1 MDLVNHQGGFGKPY
15 CRVARNQG
23 SLDGSNKSRRH
34 LATGVSF
41 DHLLFEAIP
50 GGGVAAPAASPLH
63 VLWGLV
69 HWLAWSGKTPAL
81 ISMLLAMGRYHIHR
95 LQADGVPGCRC
106 AKSLDGFRHQIGQ
119 VYEGIFLDDPHR
131 DSISIADLKSF
142 LTVEGEQT
150 TSGRYNDAK
159 LIRNCMRAYASN
171 DLDQSDEPED
181 DSRTSIT
188 GEEFLKLTRRIFA
201 GDKHA
206 DVLACL
212 KRAVVIILGHLLYT
226 CACPVRIL
234 LPRCIA
240 SRWMTFTKTFWLKRT
255 SPSTPSTSWAFW
267 SMAPNGKEK
276 LHKKCI

>member
-1 MDLVNHQGGFGKPY
+1 MDLVKHQGGFGKPY

-81 ISMLLAMGRYHIHR
+81 ISNYAIGHGPIPHPPVTSRWRAWMQG
-95 LQADGVPGCRC
+95 C

-159 LIRNCMRAYASN
+159 LIRNCMRAYAS
-171 DLDQSDEPED
+171 L
-181 DSRTSIT
+181 TSLRMT
-188 GEEFLKLTRRIFA
+188 A
-201 GDKHA
+201 
-206 DVLACL
+206 VL
-212 KRAVVIILGHLLYT
+212 
-226 CACPVRIL
+226 
-234 LPRCIA
+234 
-240 SRWMTFTKTFWLKRT
+240 
-255 SPSTPSTSWAFW
+255 PSQ
-267 SMAPNGKEK
+267 EK
-276 LHKKCI
+276 SSSS